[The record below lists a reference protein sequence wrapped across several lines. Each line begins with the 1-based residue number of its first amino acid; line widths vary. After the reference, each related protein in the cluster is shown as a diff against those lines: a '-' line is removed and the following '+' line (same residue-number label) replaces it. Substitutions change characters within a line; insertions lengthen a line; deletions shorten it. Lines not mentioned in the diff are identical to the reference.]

1 MHHDKTPLRQLIA
14 ERIDGA
20 EPSELSPEAAALLR
34 DTLPDPDPAPEE
46 AGRAGPVY
54 LRSIT
59 AAGWRGVGPEAT
71 LDLPHGPGLTVVT
84 GANGTGKSSFAEAA
98 EIALTGFNA
107 RWDGSNGG
115 KPRTKVWRSGW
126 CNLHEA
132 TAPQVAVSLTLGDSA
147 EPVTVRRTWYGAEVE
162 EARTTVIREDGT
174 ELKLD
179 ECVNAEMLDVYRP
192 FLPYSELGSMVDGTM
207 SDLYRKIST
216 FIGLGRLGE
225 MDVRLADRVKE
236 CKDIEARPRPLK
248 AAAVEA
254 LTGLD
259 DRRAVDAMAALGGR
273 VPDADAVRSLLDQDA
288 VADQGDAARLRARAS
303 LAGPDE
309 SEVAGAL
316 ARLREAIAALEDVRH
331 SDAEDARRL
340 AALLEAAFEQRRR
353 SGSPHCPVCGTE
365 DRLDQAWAEATR
377 AEIERLQ
384 AEAAEAD
391 AVRRTLSG
399 AKRAVH
405 DLVQPVPDLLRTE
418 DSELAELWREWSL
431 CRRLTDPAE
440 LAECVGRLAPRL
452 AAACR
457 QSGEEAARRLTDRD
471 TAWRPVAVRLAEW
484 AEAAEEAADATG
496 RRKTAEAARKWFRKL
511 TDELRAER
519 MRHFSEQSQ
528 EVWTKLCESSNVSLG
543 PVDLTGTA
551 KQGGVEL
558 DVSVDDHEAA
568 AYSVMSQGEL
578 HSLALSLFI
587 PRATHEASPFG
598 FLVIDDPVQSMDT
611 QKVEGLA
618 TVLSECARHRQ
629 VVVFTHDTRLEQAI
643 THLGIE
649 ATVHRISREEKS
661 RVTVERTRD
670 PFRQALG
677 EARDVSKDTSV
688 PQVVADRV
696 IPAMCRAA
704 LEAACVETAR
714 RTVRD
719 ERGNRLS
726 LAEFERRVPAQA
738 RTREYVAFALLGD
751 PAGDARAVVER
762 LHPGGGALI
771 RALNS
776 GAHGGLAAAG
786 GPRGLVEGT
795 ERLAE
800 AIRRFGR
807 GTVGPQG
814 GAR

>member
-14 ERIDGA
+14 ERIDAA
-20 EPSELSPEAAALLR
+20 EPSELSPEAAVLLR
-34 DTLPDPDPAPEE
+34 DTLPAPAPEE

-54 LRSIT
+54 LRSIA
-59 AAGWRGVGPEAT
+59 AAGWRGVGPET
-71 LDLPHGPGLTVVT
+71 RLDLPYGPGLTVVT
-84 GANGTGKSSFAEAA
+84 GGNGTGKSSLAEAA
-98 EIALTGFNA
+98 ETALTGFNA

-115 KPRTKVWRSGW
+115 KRRAVTWRKGW
-126 CNLHEA
+126 RNLHEA
-132 TAPQVAVSLTLGDSA
+132 TVPQVSVSLTLDAAA
-147 EPVTVRRTWYGAEVE
+147 EPVTVRRTWYGKEVE

-179 ECVNAEMLDVYRP
+179 ECVNADMLDVYRP

-225 MDVRLADRVKE
+225 MDIRLAARVKE
-236 CKDIEARPRPLK
+236 YEGIEARPRPLR
-248 AAAVEA
+248 AAAVQA

-273 VPDADAVRSLLDQDA
+273 VPDVDAVRALLDQDA
-288 VADQGDAARLRARAS
+288 VADRGEAARLRARAS
-303 LAGPDE
+303 LTGPDE
-309 SEVAGAL
+309 TEVAGAL
-316 ARLREAIAALEDVRH
+316 VRLREAIAAFEDVRH

-353 SGSPHCPVCGTE
+353 SGSPHCPVCGAE

-384 AEAAEAD
+384 AEAADAD
-391 AVRRTLSG
+391 AVRRTLSI

-431 CRRLTDPAE
+431 CRSLTDPAE
-440 LAECVGRLAPRL
+440 LAECVGRLATRL
-452 AAACR
+452 AAGCR

-484 AEAAEEAADATG
+484 VEAAEKAEDATG
-496 RRKTAEAARKWFRKL
+496 LRKTAEAARKWFRKL
-511 TDELRAER
+511 TDELRDDR
-519 MRHFSEQSQ
+519 MQRFDAHAQ
-528 EVWTKLCESSNVSLG
+528 EVWTKLCESSSVSLG
-543 PVDLTGTA
+543 RVKLKGTA
-551 KQGGVEL
+551 KMGGVEL
-558 DVSVDDHEAA
+558 DVSVDDHAAA

-677 EARDVSKDTSV
+677 EARDVSKDSSV

-751 PAGDARAVVER
+751 PTGDARAAVER

-771 RALNS
+771 RELNS

-786 GPRGLVEGT
+786 GPRGMVERT
-795 ERLAE
+795 EELAE
-800 AIRRFGR
+800 AVRRFGR

>member
-1 MHHDKTPLRQLIA
+1 MHEETPLRQLIA
-14 ERIDGA
+14 ERIDAA
-20 EPSELSPEAAALLR
+20 EPSALSPEAAALLHE
-34 DTLPDPDPAPEE
+34 TLPEPAPEE
-46 AGRAGPVY
+46 EGRAGPVY

-84 GANGTGKSSFAEAA
+84 GSNGTGKSSLAEAA

-115 KPRTKVWRSGW
+115 KPRAAPWRKGW
-126 CNLHEA
+126 RNLHEA
-132 TAPQVAVSLTLGDSA
+132 TAPQVAVSLTLDDAA
-147 EPVTVRRTWYGAEVE
+147 EPVMVRRTWYGGEVE
-162 EARTTVIREDGT
+162 EASTTVVREDGT

-179 ECVNAEMLDVYRP
+179 ECVNASMLDVYRP

-207 SDLYRKIST
+207 SDLHRKIST
-216 FIGLGRLGE
+216 FIGLGQLAE
-225 MDVRLADRVKE
+225 MDAKLAAQVKV
-236 CKDIEARPRPLK
+236 CKETEARPGPLK
-248 AAAVEA
+248 TVAVEA
-254 LTGLD
+254 LEGLD
-259 DRRAVDAMAALGGR
+259 DRRAVDAMRALGGR
-273 VPDADAVRSLLDQDA
+273 SPDIDAVRRLLDQDA
-288 VADQGDAARLRARAS
+288 VADQGDAARLRA
-303 LAGPDE
+303 LVGLVGPDE
-309 SEVAGAL
+309 AEVAGAL
-316 ARLREAIAALEDVRH
+316 ARLREAIAAFEDVRH
-331 SDAEDARRL
+331 SNAEDARRL

-391 AVRRTLSG
+391 AVRRALSG

-405 DLVQPVPDLLRTE
+405 DLVQPVPDLLRGE
-418 DSELAELWREWSL
+418 ESELAGLWRAWSL
-431 CRRLTDPAE
+431 CRSLTDPAE
-440 LAECVGRLAPRL
+440 LTERVGHLAPRL
-452 AAACR
+452 GAACR
-457 QSGEEAARRLTDRD
+457 QVGEDAARRLTDRD
-471 TAWRPVAVRLAEW
+471 TVWRPVAVRLAEW
-484 AEAAEEAADATG
+484 VEAAEQAKDATG
-496 RRKTAEAARKWFRKL
+496 RRKSAEAARTWFRQL
-511 TDELRAER
+511 TDEFQTER
-519 MRHFSEQSQ
+519 MKRFERHAQD
-528 EVWTKLCESSNVSLG
+528 VWSKLCERSSVVLAGVKLG
-543 PVDLTGTA
+543 GPA
-551 KQGGVEL
+551 RQGKVL
-558 DVSVDDHEAA
+558 LNVSVDDLGAP

-649 ATVHRISREEKS
+649 ATVHRISREEQS
-661 RVTVERTRD
+661 HVTVERMRD
-670 PFRQALG
+670 PLQQAFG
-677 EARDVSKDTSV
+677 EVREVSLDPSL

-704 LEAACVETAR
+704 LEVACVETAR
-714 RTVRD
+714 RTLRD
-719 ERGNRLS
+719 ERGLRLS
-726 LAEFERRVPAQA
+726 LAEFEKRVPVQA
-738 RTREYVAFALLGD
+738 RTREYVALALLGD
-751 PAGDARAVVER
+751 PAGDVRAAVDR

-771 RALNS
+771 GELNS
-776 GAHGGLAAAG
+776 GAHGGLATVTD
-786 GPRGLVEGT
+786 RKRLVART

-800 AIRRFGR
+800 AVLRFGR
-807 GTVGPQG
+807 STVGPQG

>member
-1 MHHDKTPLRQLIA
+1 MYDETPLRQVIA
-14 ERIDGA
+14 ERIDVA
-20 EPSELSPEAAALLR
+20 EPSALSPEAAALLH
-34 DTLPDPDPAPEE
+34 DTLPEPAPEE
-46 AGRAGPVY
+46 EGRAGPVY

-71 LDLPHGPGLTVVT
+71 LDLPYGPGLTVVS
-84 GANGTGKSSFAEAA
+84 GSNGTGKSSFAEAA

-115 KPRTKVWRSGW
+115 KPRVKVWREGW
-126 CNLHEA
+126 RNLHEA
-132 TAPQVAVSLTLGDSA
+132 TAPQVAVSLTLGDDA
-147 EPVTVRRTWYGAEVE
+147 EPVTVRRTWYGEKVE
-162 EARTTVIREDGT
+162 DARTTVVREDGT

-179 ECVNAEMLDVYRP
+179 ECVNASMLDVYRP

-216 FIGLGRLGE
+216 FIGLGQLAE
-225 MDVRLADRVKE
+225 MDAKLAAQVKE
-236 CKDIEARPRPLK
+236 CKETEARPDPLR
-248 AAAVEA
+248 ALAVEA
-254 LTGLD
+254 LDGLD
-259 DRRAVDAMAALGGR
+259 DRRAVDAMRALGGR
-273 VPDADAVRSLLDQDA
+273 APDVDAVRDLLDRDA
-288 VADQGDAARLRARAS
+288 VADQGDAARLRALAS

-309 SEVAGAL
+309 AEVTGAL
-316 ARLREAIAALEDVRH
+316 ARLREATAAFEDVRH
-331 SDAEDARRL
+331 SDAEDAHRL
-340 AALLEAAFEQRRR
+340 AGLLETALEHRRR
-353 SGSPHCPVCGTE
+353 SGSAHCPVCGTE

-384 AEAAEAD
+384 AEAAEAE

-405 DLVQPVPDLLRTE
+405 DLVQPVPDLLRGE
-418 DSELAELWREWSL
+418 ESDLAGLWREWSL
-431 CRRLTDPAE
+431 CRSLTDPAE
-440 LAECVGRLAPRL
+440 LAQRVGLLAPTL

-457 QSGEEAARRLTDRD
+457 QVGEEAARRLTDRD
-471 TAWRPVAVRLAEW
+471 TVWRPVAVRLAEW
-484 AEAAEEAADATG
+484 VEAAEKARDATG
-496 RRKTAEAARKWFRKL
+496 RRRSAEAARKWFRKL

-519 MRHFSEQSQ
+519 MERFGKHAQD
-528 EVWTKLCESSNVSLG
+528 VWAKLCESSSVSLG
-543 PVDLTGTA
+543 RVMLKGTA

-618 TVLSECARHRQ
+618 AVLSECARHRQ
-629 VVVFTHDTRLEQAI
+629 VVVFTHDNRLEQAI

-649 ATVHRISREEKS
+649 ATVHRISREEQS
-661 RVTVERTRD
+661 HVTVERMRD
-670 PFRQALG
+670 PVKQAIE
-677 EARDVSKDTSV
+677 EAREVSLDPSL

-696 IPAMCRAA
+696 VPAMCRAA
-704 LEAACVETAR
+704 LEVACVETAR
-714 RTVRD
+714 RTSRD
-719 ERGNRLS
+719 EEGRRLN
-726 LAEFERRVPAQA
+726 LAEFEKRVPGQA
-738 RTREYVAFALLGD
+738 RTKEYVAFALLGD
-751 PAGDARAVVER
+751 PAGDARTAVER

-771 RALNS
+771 GELNRGS
-776 GAHGGLAAAG
+776 HGGLATVTD
-786 GPRGLVEGT
+786 RKELVRRT

-800 AIRRFGR
+800 AVRRFGR

>member
-1 MHHDKTPLRQLIA
+1 MHHETPLRQLIA
-14 ERIDGA
+14 ERIDDA
-20 EPSELSPEAAALLR
+20 EPSALSPEAAALLR
-34 DTLPDPDPAPEE
+34 DTLPDPAPEE

-71 LDLPHGPGLTVVT
+71 LDLPYGPGLTVIT
-84 GANGTGKSSFAEAA
+84 GGNGTGKSSFAEAA

-115 KPRTKVWRSGW
+115 KPRAVPWRKGW
-126 CNLHEA
+126 RNLHDA
-132 TAPQVAVSLTLGDSA
+132 AAPQVAVSLTLDDAA
-147 EPVTVRRTWYGAEVE
+147 EPVTVRRTWYGKEVE
-162 EARTTVIREDGT
+162 EARTTVVREDGT

-179 ECVNAEMLDVYRP
+179 ECVNAAMLDVYRP

-207 SDLYRKIST
+207 RDLYRKIST

-225 MDVRLADRVKE
+225 MDIRLAARVKE
-236 CKDIEARPRPLK
+236 CEDIEARPRPLRT
-248 AAAVEA
+248 AAVEA
-254 LTGLD
+254 LNGLD
-259 DRRAVDAMAALGGR
+259 DRRAVDAMRALGGR
-273 VPDADAVRSLLDQDA
+273 VPDVDAVRALLDQDA
-288 VADQGDAARLRARAS
+288 VADQGEAARLRARAS
-303 LAGPDE
+303 LTGPDE
-309 SEVAGAL
+309 TEVAGAL
-316 ARLREAIAALEDVRH
+316 ARLREAIAAFEDVRH
-331 SDAEDARRL
+331 SNAEDARRL

-365 DRLDQAWAEATR
+365 DRLDQAWAEAAR

-391 AVRRTLSG
+391 SVRRTLSS

-431 CRRLTDPAE
+431 CRSLTDPAE
-440 LAECVGRLAPRL
+440 LAECVGRLAPML

-484 AEAAEEAADATG
+484 VEAAEKAEDATG
-496 RRKTAEAARKWFRKL
+496 RHKAAKAAREWFRKL
-511 TDELRAER
+511 TNELRDDR
-519 MRHFSEQSQ
+519 MQRFDEHAQK
-528 EVWTKLCESSNVSLG
+528 VWTKLCESSSVSLG
-543 PVDLTGTA
+543 RVKLKGTA

-611 QKVEGLA
+611 QKVEGLV

-661 RVTVERTRD
+661 HVTVERTRD
-670 PFRQALG
+670 PFRQALS
-677 EARDVSKDTSV
+677 EAEDVSKDPSV
-688 PQVVADRV
+688 PQAVADRV

-704 LEAACVETAR
+704 LEVACVETAR
-714 RTVRD
+714 RTLRD
-719 ERGNRLS
+719 EKGRRLS
-726 LAEFERRVPAQA
+726 LAEFEKRVPIQGSAKQ
-738 RTREYVAFALLGD
+738 YVAFALLGD
-751 PAGDARAVVER
+751 PSGKPRA
-762 LHPGGGALI
+762 A
-771 RALNS
+771 
-776 GAHGGLAAAG
+776 
-786 GPRGLVEGT
+786 VEGLHRGGWDLIEELNGGSHWGPAAVTDRKELVTRT

-800 AIRRFGR
+800 AIRRRAR
-807 GTVGPQG
+807 GAVDPQG

>member
-14 ERIDGA
+14 GRIDSA

-34 DTLPDPDPAPEE
+34 DTLPDPAPEE

-71 LDLPHGPGLTVVT
+71 LDLPHGPGLTVIT
-84 GANGTGKSSFAEAA
+84 GGNGTGKSSFAEAA

-107 RWDGSNGG
+107 RWDGSNGA
-115 KPRTKVWRSGW
+115 KPRAATWRDGW
-126 CNLHEA
+126 RNLHE
-132 TAPQVAVSLTLGDSA
+132 TSAPQVAVSLTLDDAA
-147 EPVTVRRTWYGAEVE
+147 EPVTVRRTWYGEKVGD
-162 EARTTVIREDGT
+162 ARTTVVREDGA

-179 ECVNAEMLDVYRP
+179 ECVNASMLDVYRP

-207 SDLYRKIST
+207 SDLHRKIST
-216 FIGLGRLGE
+216 FIGLGQLAE
-225 MDVRLADRVKE
+225 MDMRLAAQVKE
-236 CKDIEARPRPLK
+236 CKEIEARPGPLK
-248 AAAVEA
+248 TAAVQA
-254 LTGLD
+254 LEGLD
-259 DRRAVDAMAALGGR
+259 DRRAVDAMRALGGR
-273 VPDADAVRSLLDQDA
+273 APDIDVVRRLLDQDA
-288 VADQGDAARLRARAS
+288 PGGQDEGARLRA
-303 LAGPDE
+303 LAALTGPDE
-309 SEVAGAL
+309 EEVAGAL
-316 ARLREAIAALEDVRH
+316 TRLREAIAAFEDVRR
-331 SDAEDARRL
+331 SNAEDARHL

-365 DRLDQAWAEATR
+365 DRLDQAWAEAAR

-391 AVRRTLSG
+391 AVRRTLSS

-418 DSELAELWREWSL
+418 DSELAELWRAWSL
-431 CRRLTDPAE
+431 CRSLTDPAE
-440 LAECVGRLAPRL
+440 LARQVGRLAAAL

-457 QSGEEAARRLTDRD
+457 QVGEDAARRLTGRD
-471 TAWRPVAVRLAEW
+471 TAWRPVAVRLTEW
-484 AEAAEEAADATG
+484 VEAAEKAQDATG
-496 RRKTAEAARKWFRKL
+496 RRKSAEAARTWFRGL
-511 TDELRAER
+511 TEEFQTER
-519 MRHFSEQSQ
+519 MKRFERHAQD
-528 EVWTKLCESSNVSLG
+528 VWSKLCERSSVVL
-543 PVDLTGTA
+543 A
-551 KQGGVEL
+551 GVEL
-558 DVSVDDHEAA
+558 GGPARQGKVLLKVSVDDLGAP

-719 ERGNRLS
+719 EWGNRLS

-751 PAGDARAVVER
+751 PAGDARAAVER

-771 RALNS
+771 GELNS
-776 GAHGGLAAAG
+776 GAHGGLATVTDRKA
-786 GPRGLVEGT
+786 LVERT

-800 AIRRFGR
+800 AVRRFGR

>member
-1 MHHDKTPLRQLIA
+1 MYDETPLRQLIA
-14 ERIDGA
+14 DRIDAA
-20 EPSELSPEAAALLR
+20 EPSALSAEAAALLH
-34 DTLPDPDPAPEE
+34 DTLPEPVPEE
-46 AGRAGPVY
+46 EGRAGPVY

-71 LDLPHGPGLTVVT
+71 LDLPHGPGLTVIT
-84 GANGTGKSSFAEAA
+84 GSNGTGKSSFAEAA
-98 EIALTGFNA
+98 ETALTGLNA

-115 KPRTKVWRSGW
+115 KPRVKVWRKGW
-126 CNLHEA
+126 RNLHQT
-132 TAPQVAVSLTLGDSA
+132 TAPQVAVSLTLGDA
-147 EPVTVRRTWYGAEVE
+147 ADPVTVRRTWYGAEVE
-162 EARTTVIREDGT
+162 EATTTVVREDGT
-174 ELKLD
+174 ELKLE
-179 ECVNAEMLDVYRP
+179 ECVNAAMLDVYRP

-225 MDVRLADRVKE
+225 MDIRLAARVKE
-236 CKDIEARPRPLK
+236 YEDIEARPRPLK

-254 LTGLD
+254 LNGLD
-259 DRRAVDAMAALGGR
+259 DRRAVDAMAAFGGR
-273 VPDADAVRSLLDQDA
+273 VPDVDAVRALLDQDA
-288 VADQGDAARLRARAS
+288 VADQGEAARLRARAS
-303 LAGPDE
+303 LTGPDE
-309 SEVAGAL
+309 AEVAGAL
-316 ARLREAIAALEDVRH
+316 VRLRGAIAAFEDVRR
-331 SDAEDARRL
+331 SNAEDARRL

-365 DRLDQAWAEATR
+365 DRLDRAWAEAAR

-405 DLVQPVPDLLRTE
+405 DLVQPVPELLRTE

-431 CRRLTDPAE
+431 CRSLTDPAE

-484 AEAAEEAADATG
+484 VEAAEKAEDATG
-496 RRKTAEAARKWFRKL
+496 RRKTAKAARDWFRKL
-511 TDELRAER
+511 TDELRDDR
-519 MRHFSEQSQ
+519 MQRFDEHAQK
-528 EVWTKLCESSNVSLG
+528 VWTKLCESSSVSLG
-543 PVDLTGTA
+543 RVKLKGTA

-661 RVTVERTRD
+661 HVTVERMRD
-670 PFRQALG
+670 PLQQALG
-677 EARDVSKDTSV
+677 EARDVSHDPSV
-688 PQVVADRV
+688 PQVVADRA
-696 IPAMCRAA
+696 IPMLCRAA
-704 LEAACVETAR
+704 LEVACVETAR
-714 RTVRD
+714 RTLRD
-719 ERGNRLS
+719 ERGGRLS
-726 LAEFERRVPAQA
+726 LAEFEKRVPVQA

-751 PAGDARAVVER
+751 SSGDARAAVER

-771 RALNS
+771 GELNS
-776 GAHGGLAAAG
+776 GAHGGLATVTG
-786 GPRGLVEGT
+786 RKTLVART

-807 GTVGPQG
+807 STVGPQG

>member
-1 MHHDKTPLRQLIA
+1 MRHKTPLRQLIA
-14 ERIDGA
+14 QRIDSA

-71 LDLPHGPGLTVVT
+71 LDLSHGPGLTVIT

-98 EIALTGFNA
+98 EMALTGFNA

-115 KPRTKVWRSGW
+115 KPRTKVWRRGW

-132 TAPQVAVSLTLGDSA
+132 TAPQVAVSLTLDDSA

-162 EARTTVIREDGT
+162 EARTTVIGEDGT

-179 ECVNAEMLDVYRP
+179 ECVNADMLDVYRP

-225 MDVRLADRVKE
+225 MDVRLADRINGW
-236 CKDIEARPRPLK
+236 KDIEERPSPLMT
-248 AAAVEA
+248 AAVEA
-254 LTGLD
+254 LTGLN

-273 VPDADAVRSLLDQDA
+273 VPDVDAVRSLLDQDA
-288 VADQGDAARLRARAS
+288 VADQGDAARLRARSS
-303 LAGPDE
+303 LTGPDE
-309 SEVAGAL
+309 PEVAGAL
-316 ARLREAIAALEDVRH
+316 ARLREAIAASEDVRH
-331 SDAEDARRL
+331 SDAEHARRL
-340 AALLEAAFEQRRR
+340 AALLEAAFEQHRR

-365 DRLDQAWAEATR
+365 GRLDQAWAEATR

-391 AVRRTLSG
+391 AVRRTLSS

-405 DLVQPVPDLLRTE
+405 DLVQPVPELLRTE

-431 CRRLTDPAE
+431 CRSLTDPAE
-440 LAECVGRLAPRL
+440 LAERVGRLAPRL

-457 QSGEEAARRLTDRD
+457 QSGEEAARQLTDRD

-484 AEAAEEAADATG
+484 AEAAGKAADAKA
-496 RRKTAEAARKWFRKL
+496 RRKTADAARKWFRKL

-519 MRHFSEQSQ
+519 MRHFSKQSQ
-528 EVWTKLCESSNVSLG
+528 EVWTRLCESSNVSLG

-551 KQGGVEL
+551 KQGGVKL
-558 DVSVDDHEAA
+558 DVSVDDHEAP

-670 PFRQALG
+670 PFRQALR
-677 EARDVSKDTSV
+677 EARDVSKDPSV

-726 LAEFERRVPAQA
+726 LAEFEERVPAQA

-751 PAGDARAVVER
+751 PSGEAGAAVEH
-762 LHPGGGALI
+762 LYPGGEALVRELNRGTHGAL
-771 RALNS
+771 AT
-776 GAHGGLAAAG
+776 
-786 GPRGLVEGT
+786 VT
-795 ERLAE
+795 ERGRLVKRTEELAE
-800 AIRRFGR
+800 AVRRFGR

>member
-1 MHHDKTPLRQLIA
+1 MRHDKTPLRQLIA

-34 DTLPDPDPAPEE
+34 DTLPDPAPEE

-54 LRSIT
+54 LRSIA
-59 AAGWRGVGPEAT
+59 AAGWRGIGPET
-71 LDLPHGPGLTVVT
+71 RLDLPYGPGLTVVT
-84 GANGTGKSSFAEAA
+84 GGNGTGKSSLAEAA

-115 KPRTKVWRSGW
+115 KRRAVTWRKGW
-126 CNLHEA
+126 RNLHEA
-132 TAPQVAVSLTLGDSA
+132 TVPQVSVSLTLDAAA
-147 EPVTVRRTWYGAEVE
+147 EPVTIRRTWYGKEVE

-179 ECVNAEMLDVYRP
+179 ECVNADMLDVYRP

-225 MDVRLADRVKE
+225 MDIRLAARVKE
-236 CKDIEARPRPLK
+236 YEDIEARPRPLR

-273 VPDADAVRSLLDQDA
+273 VPDVDAVRALLDQDA
-288 VADQGDAARLRARAS
+288 VADRGEAARLRARAS
-303 LAGPDE
+303 LTGPDE
-309 SEVAGAL
+309 TEVAGAL
-316 ARLREAIAALEDVRH
+316 VRLREAMAAFEDVRH

-353 SGSPHCPVCGTE
+353 SGSPHCPVCGAE

-384 AEAAEAD
+384 AEAADAD
-391 AVRRTLSG
+391 AVRRTLSI

-431 CRRLTDPAE
+431 CRSLTDPAE

-452 AAACR
+452 AAGCR

-484 AEAAEEAADATG
+484 VEAAEKAADATG
-496 RRKTAEAARKWFRKL
+496 LRKTAEAARKWFRKL
-511 TDELRAER
+511 TDELRDDR
-519 MRHFSEQSQ
+519 MQRFDAHAQ
-528 EVWTKLCESSNVSLG
+528 EVWTKLCESSSVSLG
-543 PVDLTGTA
+543 RVKLKGTA
-551 KQGGVEL
+551 KTGGVEL

-649 ATVHRISREEKS
+649 ATVHRIAREEKS
-661 RVTVERTRD
+661 RVTVERTTD

-677 EARDVSKDTSV
+677 EARDVSKDSSV
-688 PQVVADRV
+688 PRSVADRV

-719 ERGNRLS
+719 ERGNRLT

-751 PAGDARAVVER
+751 PTGDARAAVER

-771 RALNS
+771 SELNS
-776 GAHGGLAAAG
+776 GVHSGLATVTDRKA
-786 GPRGLVEGT
+786 LVERT

-800 AIRRFGR
+800 AVRRFGR